1 MLLQNVCLTQYIVLL
16 PSLSYL
22 FNFGKPL
29 FFNFIND
36 LRVWVIEGWMTYEP
50 PLLRS
55 ELVRIWRKLCP
66 EVMVK
71 RDYIESTENDWLIEQ
86 KNKLN
91 ST

>member
-1 MLLQNVCLTQYIVLL
+1 
-16 PSLSYL
+16 
-22 FNFGKPL
+22 
-29 FFNFIND
+29 
-36 LRVWVIEGWMTYEP
+36 MTHEP

-71 RDYIESTENDWLIEQ
+71 TDYIESTENDWLIEQ